1 MKEAWTVWFTG
12 LHGAGKSTIAAG
24 LAERLRRDNISV
36 VIVDGDEIR
45 KTVSSDLGYTTAER
59 NEHMK
64 RVAGI
69 CRIISENGVLVIA
82 SVASPTESSR
92 QYAKSVLKK
101 MFLVYVK
108 CPLEICR
115 KRDVKGHYRKAEG
128 KEKGFEDFLSVSS
141 KYEEPESPDLMLNT
155 DKESIEESVGKLLK
169 GLKSKN
175 IL

>member
-1 MKEAWTVWFTG
+1 MKESWTIWFTG

-24 LAERLRRDNISV
+24 LAEKLRKSNIPI

-45 KTVSSDLGYTTAER
+45 KKVSSDLGYTAAER

-69 CRIISENGVLVIA
+69 CRIISENGVIVIA

-92 QYAKSVLKK
+92 EYAKSVLKK
-101 MFLVYVK
+101 MLLVYVK
-108 CPLEICR
+108 CPLEVCR
-115 KRDVKGHYRKAEG
+115 KRDVKGHYRKAEK
-128 KEKGFEDFLSVSS
+128 KEKGFENFLSVSS
-141 KYEEPESPDLMLNT
+141 KYEEPKNPDLTLNT
-155 DKESIEESVGKLLK
+155 DRESIEESIGKLLK
-169 GLKSKN
+169 YLKSKN

>member
-1 MKEAWTVWFTG
+1 MKESWTVWFTG

-24 LAERLRRDNISV
+24 LAERLRHDNIPV

-45 KTVSSDLGYTTAER
+45 KTVSSDLGYSAAER

-92 QYAKSVLKK
+92 EYAKSILKK

-108 CPLEICR
+108 CPLEVCR
-115 KRDVKGHYRKAEG
+115 KRDVKGHYGKAEK
-128 KEKGFEDFLSVSS
+128 KEKGFD
-141 KYEEPESPDLMLNT
+141 KKML
-155 DKESIEESVGKLLK
+155 L
-169 GLKSKN
+169 
-175 IL
+175 